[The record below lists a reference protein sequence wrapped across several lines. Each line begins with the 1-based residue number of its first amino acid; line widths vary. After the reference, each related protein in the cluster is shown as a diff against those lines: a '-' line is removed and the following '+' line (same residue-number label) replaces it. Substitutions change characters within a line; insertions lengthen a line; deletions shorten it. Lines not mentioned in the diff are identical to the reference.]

1 MIFYLSK
8 NLNSKGISTHTSIF
22 SYKSQIKKT
31 MAPGCSIS
39 NDQCQSQMIV
49 HYQDQNK
56 EKANSIN
63 TSNINFSQAFVS
75 CYDPFYLDQIPLPS
89 TPAPIMPLNS
99 LPKLCRKQNYRSL
112 ETVDSFEILEQTI
125 MKQKRLGKNK
135 NNDLRTKVLLK
146 RTFNLVC
153 EMMDEENGLEN
164 NLPES
169 DTQDK
174 EEICQNTLIINLNES
189 ETLDLFQNEENDL
202 NNFIELENFNY
213 ENLLENENINES
225 TELDKNKSFLSVDF
239 FSSSSDI
246 ESQRGTDS
254 GIHYYDCSKRRRSSA
269 DDDYDFD
276 ETYENDSSVDSSHY
290 FTDLTNSS
298 SKKRTLKHLE
308 VDFKSNSYKKF
319 KESFNLVT

>member
-49 HYQDQNK
+49 HYQDQNE
-56 EKANSIN
+56 EKANN
-63 TSNINFSQAFVS
+63 
-75 CYDPFYLDQIPLPS
+75 QIPLPS

-135 NNDLRTKVLLK
+135 NTDLRTKVLLK

-189 ETLDLFQNEENDL
+189 ETLDLFQNEENDI

-246 ESQRGTDS
+246 ESQRGNES
-254 GIHYYDCSKRRRSSA
+254 GINYDCFKRRRSSA

-319 KESFNLVT
+319 KESLNLVT